1 MRAAIGKYLGDF
13 VAIIALF
20 VLAVGVGGYILSQ
33 QRLRFPL
40 VEEKPFEVKIEL
52 PNAQAVQPGQGQT
65 VRVAGVKVGDIGNVE
80 LKDGLAVVTLQI
92 EPEYKKLI
100 KKDASA
106 LLRTKTGL
114 KDMFLE
120 VDPGRG
126 QPLEENETI
135 QVQNSAEDI
144 DQDEILSALDADT
157 RDYLQLLI
165 SGAGKGL
172 KGRGGDLRETFARL
186 GPLHRD
192 LERFSSAVA
201 RRRGNLKRLIH
212 NYGLLTTELGNSDR
226 DIVRLVGASNE
237 ALSGFAAADQSISES
252 VRKLPGALE
261 QTNRTLDKVGP
272 YADELGPTLE
282 RLRPPFRRLDEAN
295 RAVRPLVREAT
306 PIIRKQIRP
315 FTRATIPFTR
325 KVGGGA
331 KSLNRGLPDLATDFG
346 EINRFFNIGAFN
358 PGGSQGLTGD
368 LNRDRARQEGLLYTL
383 GWAAQ
388 ETTSLFNTG
397 DARGPQRRFSLG
409 GLPCVGFALGPDP
422 TNGLVPL
429 PLLLKVLGD
438 AGVCS
443 SSLP

>member
-1 MRAAIGKYLGDF
+1 MKSAIRKHLGDF
-13 VAIIALF
+13 LAILALF
-20 VLAVGVGGYILSQ
+20 LIAVGVGGYILHQ

-40 VEEKPFEVKIEL
+40 VEEKPFQVKIEL

-65 VRVAGVKVGDIGNVE
+65 VRVAGVKVGDIGKVE

-92 EPEYKKLI
+92 EPKYKRLI
-100 KKDASA
+100 RKDATA

-120 VDPGRG
+120 VDPGTSE
-126 QPLEENETI
+126 PMEENETI
-135 QVQNSAEDI
+135 QVQNSQEDI
-144 DQDEILSALDADT
+144 DQDEILASLDADT
-157 RDYLQLLI
+157 RDYLKLLI

-172 KGRGGDLRETFARL
+172 KGRGNDLRETFARL

-192 LERFSSAVA
+192 LARFSTAVA
-201 RRRGNLKRLIH
+201 RRRGNLKRLVH
-212 NYGLLTTELGNSDR
+212 NYGLLTTELGRSDR
-226 DIVRLVGASNE
+226 DIVKLVGASND
-237 ALSGFAAADQSISES
+237 ALQGFADADQGISAS

-261 QTNRTLDKVGP
+261 QTNQTLDKVGP

-295 RAVRPLVREAT
+295 HAVRPLLREAT
-306 PIIRKQIRP
+306 PIIQKQIRP
-315 FTRATIPFTR
+315 FTRATIPFVR
-325 KVGGGA
+325 NVGRGS

-346 EINRFFNIGAFN
+346 ELNRFFNIGAFN
-358 PGGSQGLTGD
+358 PNGSEGLTGD
-368 LNRDRARQEGLLYTL
+368 INRDRARQEGLLYTL

-409 GLPCVGFALGPDP
+409 GLPCVGFALGDDP

-429 PLLLKVLGD
+429 PILLNVLKE
-438 AGVCS
+438 AGICT
-443 SSLP
+443 

>member
-1 MRAAIGKYLGDF
+1 MKSAIRKHLGDF
-13 VAIIALF
+13 LAILALF
-20 VLAVGVGGYILSQ
+20 LIAVGVGGYILSQ

-40 VEEKPFEVKIEL
+40 VQEKPFLVKIEL

-65 VRVAGVKVGDIGNVE
+65 VRVAGVQVGDIGKVE

-92 EPEYKKLI
+92 EPKYKKLI
-100 KKDASA
+100 KKDATA

-126 QPLEENETI
+126 EPMEEEETI
-135 QVQNSAEDI
+135 QVENSQEDV
-144 DQDEILSALDADT
+144 DQDEILASLDVDT
-157 RDYLQLLI
+157 RDYLKLLI

-172 KGRGGDLRETFARL
+172 KGRGGDLKETFARL

-192 LERFSSAVA
+192 LDRFSSAVA

-212 NYGLLTTELGNSDR
+212 NYGLLTTELGNADR
-226 DIVRLVGASNE
+226 DIVKLVGASND
-237 ALSGFAAADQSISES
+237 ALQGFADADQSISES

-261 QTNRTLDKVGP
+261 QTNQTLDKVGP

-295 RAVRPLVREAT
+295 RAVLPLVREAT
-306 PIIRKQIRP
+306 PIIQKQIRP

-325 KVGGGA
+325 NLGRGA
-331 KSLNRGLPDLATDFG
+331 KSLNRGLPDLATDF
-346 EINRFFNIGAFN
+346 EELNRFFNIGAFN
-358 PGGSQGLTGD
+358 PNGSEGLSGD
-368 LNRDRARQEGLLYTL
+368 MGRDRARQEGLLYTL

-409 GLPCVGFALGPDP
+409 GLPCVAFALGADP
-422 TNGLVPL
+422 TNGLIPL
-429 PLLLKVLGD
+429 ATVLNALSQ
-438 AGVCS
+438 AGVCT
-443 SSLP
+443 